1 MNIPR
6 DIPNNKK
13 EITRY
18 GEGLLVLTPAFNCI
32 AFVAHNSQTSQ
43 VHRRNDKRFMSLT
56 SGATQRQT

>member
-1 MNIPR
+1 MSIPL

-18 GEGLLVLTPAFNCI
+18 GEGVLVLTPAFNCI
-32 AFVAHNSQTSQ
+32 AVVAHNGQTL
-43 VHRRNDKRFMSLT
+43 VHRRNDKSFMSLT